1 MKLHNQTVKR
11 EEKNALNENEAM
23 SVIKMYELDIDALK
37 IRLRQLENEFNLEES
52 QYRLVA
58 EDKKEK
64 RLKAGVNIATA
75 GRHEAN
81 VTAAITKRD
90 NKIEKL
96 TDDSNKAI
104 KTNQKLIQE
113 LKEQIKSLQEDID
126 VNIPEKLE
134 KDIATATTIAQNTL
148 NYFQP
153 LVDRCYEEVQ
163 AVVNYPPSHFKKQA
177 MIKEMKQSV
186 ETRTNTLLAM
196 KAAEYQPADK
206 LTQKDIER
214 QRMRDQARAED
225 KQQQADL
232 EARQYEME
240 CQAAVLKKAEYAADE
255 ARAKARQ
262 AEREEELRLA
272 REGDTSDPDAPLPP
286 VESLPKR
293 FLKQVKQCKPK
304 LDSK

>member
-1 MKLHNQTVKR
+1 MKR

-23 SVIKMYELDIDALK
+23 SAITLYELETNALK
-37 IRLRQLENEFNLEES
+37 IKLRELETQFNLEES
-52 QYRLVA
+52 QYKLVA

-64 RLKAGVNIATA
+64 RLKAGINIATA

-90 NKIEKL
+90 SKIEEAEDKCERKVK
-96 TDDSNKAI
+96 KA
-104 KTNQKLIQE
+104 KA
-113 LKEQIKSLQEDID
+113 QIKELQDYIDNLEDD
-126 VNIPEKLE
+126 LE
-134 KDIATATTIAQNTL
+134 KTVNNIKGVAQSTL
-148 NYFQP
+148 DYFQP

-177 MIKEMKQSV
+177 MIKEMKLSI
-186 ETRTNTLLAM
+186 ETRAVNLLTM
-196 KAAEYQPADK
+196 KAAEYQPVDK

-225 KQQQADL
+225 KQQQKEL

-240 CQAAVLKKAEYAADE
+240 CQAALIRKAEYAADE
-255 ARAKARQ
+255 ARVKARQ

-272 REGDTSDPDAPLPP
+272 RESDASDPDAPLPP

-293 FLKQVKQCKPK
+293 VFRPMKQCKPK
-304 LDSK
+304 IESNLSGSVE